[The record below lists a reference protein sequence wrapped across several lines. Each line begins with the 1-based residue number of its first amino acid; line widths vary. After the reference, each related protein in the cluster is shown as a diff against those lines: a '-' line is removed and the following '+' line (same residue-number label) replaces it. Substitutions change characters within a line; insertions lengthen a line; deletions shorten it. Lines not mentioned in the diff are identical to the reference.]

1 MAVSK
6 RKPKVKPV
14 DEVVE
19 SVDNSVENVAEEP
32 VVDKKKELQNLA
44 DSLNKKFSEV
54 DGEKVITL
62 GFPAYVDKTVKRIST
77 GSFSLDIALGGGLP
91 LGRYIEISGDFS
103 STKTTQALHILRE
116 AQKAGLTCAYIDVE
130 GTTDE
135 NYAES
140 LGVDVDSLLYTRPD
154 SLEEATQI
162 VLDLQRSQ
170 QVQFAVLDSIAAM
183 TPNKEQD
190 KNMNENMQMGI
201 PQKLLSEFF
210 RKYQANNNRLSRR
223 GANDFTLIGINQI
236 REKIG
241 VMFGDTTYTPG
252 GRAKG
257 FTASVDLRLRRG
269 DWISEGT
276 GSNKEIV
283 GQVVKFKIE
292 KNKTYKR
299 MQTGEFDFYF
309 SENEAGI
316 PEGFNDNMKEVILNA
331 VLYDV
336 IKRKGAYYTYGDL
349 QFKGSANLIE
359 TLKND
364 TALVEELKKEVMRV
378 AFLRNE

>member
-62 GFPAYVDKTVKRIST
+62 GFPAYVDKTVKRIPT

-103 STKTTQALHILRE
+103 STKTTQALHMLRE

-223 GANDFTLIGINQI
+223 GADDFTLIGINQI

>member
-54 DGEKVITL
+54 EGEKVITL
-62 GFPAYVDKTVKRIST
+62 GFPAYVDKTVKRIPT

>member
-6 RKPKVKPV
+6 RKPKVRPV
-14 DEVVE
+14 EEVVE
-19 SVDNSVENVAEEP
+19 SVDNSVEKAEEP

-62 GFPAYVDKTVKRIST
+62 GFPAYVDKTVKRIPT

-103 STKTTQALHILRE
+103 STKTTQALHMLRE

-364 TALVEELKKEVMRV
+364 TALVEDLKKEVMRV

>member
-62 GFPAYVDKTVKRIST
+62 GFPAYVDKTVKRIPT

-162 VLDLQRSQ
+162 VLELQRRQ

-292 KNKTYKR
+292 KNKTNKR